1 MKIAIAT
8 CNKVP
13 TLTDSEKLLITLYS
27 QKGIIATP
35 EVWDNPN
42 VKWEAYEVVIIRSVW
57 DYHLYAQLF
66 LNWLNLLKSKG
77 VMVLNDVNLI
87 KENHNKFYLKN
98 LAAKGVSIVPTY
110 YIPSGQPLEMEELDW
125 DKMVIKPAISA
136 SSYRT
141 KLFKNE
147 EFEEIKNEYEEWLK
161 TSDYL
166 IQKFIPEIQSF
177 GELSIIF
184 FNRKYSHTILKTATS
199 NEFRVQSDFGG
210 KSQFYEPTN
219 RIIETAE
226 RIISMQRGDLLYA
239 RIDGTI
245 INEKFVLMEAELI
258 EPELFFDLAPNS
270 INSFVNAT
278 LELLEN

>member
-1 MKIAIAT
+1 MNIAIAT
-8 CNKVP
+8 CHKVP
-13 TLTDSEKLLITLYS
+13 TLTDSEKLLIPLYL
-27 QKGIIATP
+27 QKGIIAAP
-35 EVWDNPN
+35 EVWNSTK
-42 VKWEAYEVVIIRSVW
+42 VKWEKYEVIIIRSLW
-57 DYHLYAQLF
+57 DYHLRPKLF
-66 LNWLNLLKSKG
+66 LTWLSLLKSLGIK
-77 VMVLNDVNLI
+77 VLNDANII

-98 LAAKGVSIVPTY
+98 LEKKGVSIVPTQ
-110 YIPSGQPLEMEELDW
+110 YIPSGQPLEVDELNW

-141 KLFKNE
+141 KLFKKE
-147 EFEEIKNEYEEWLK
+147 EFEEIQKEYEEWLK

-210 KSQFYEPTN
+210 KSQVYKPTK

-226 RIISMQRGDLLYA
+226 RIISMQTGDLLYA

-245 INEKFVLMEAELI
+245 INENFVLMEAELI
-258 EPELFFDLAPNS
+258 EPELFFNLAPKS
-270 INSFVNAT
+270 TNSFVNAT
-278 LELLEN
+278 LELLQN